1 MESLSM
7 LKDFRPSSTT
17 KIPLIVTV
25 DGPYG
30 KDRGP
35 GSVKQRILQ
44 KYIDGLKLQFANH
57 TTYNVT
63 ILQQRSKVKL
73 IKNIRNALPFVRTK
87 FMYVLQH
94 DLPFLLPVNH
104 SALVRT
110 VSQHPDIVRL
120 VRFGL
125 HKTLSRNRDVPLN
138 GTCEPLLHSSYG
150 IDLTKAHTWS
160 DNNHFTTKAYY
171 EEMFS
176 TVDGF
181 EEANFMEVPMRVK
194 AREDCSKWGKWL
206 YGKQGHGPM
215 IQHLDGKHF
224 LPNMQPT
231 NME

>member
-7 LKDFRPSSTT
+7 LHDFRPSSST

-30 KDRGP
+30 NDRGP

-44 KYIDGLKLQFANH
+44 KYIDGLKQQFANH

-73 IKNIRNALPFVRTK
+73 IKNIRSALPFVTTK
-87 FMYVLQH
+87 FIHCAAGPLWFAQ
-94 DLPFLLPVNH
+94 DTESKQGCPTQRNLRTSLTLFLW
-104 SALVRT
+104 
-110 VSQHPDIVRL
+110 
-120 VRFGL
+120 
-125 HKTLSRNRDVPLN
+125 NR
-138 GTCEPLLHSSYG
+138 
-150 IDLTKAHTWS
+150 S

-194 AREDCSKWGKWL
+194 AREDCSKWGTWL

-215 IQHLDGKHF
+215 IQHLDGKHY
-224 LPNMQPT
+224 LPKMQPN